1 MPGSGPIMSRDAA
14 VSTPPPGVEG
24 ERRRPPHAPDASP
37 EAQKFT
43 AARVMISIVPREPSS
58 IEILAIALL
67 SGASTTFT

>member
-1 MPGSGPIMSRDAA
+1 MPGSGPHYEQERRG
-14 VSTPPPGVEG
+14 VNPPPGLEG
-24 ERRRPPHAPDASP
+24 ERRRPPPAPDASP